1 MDAKRKAAPSGNGNP
16 YSIGVHS
23 KGKQTL
29 PQLQTVRLC
38 FSTRP
43 KTMLEVSEETGIRRA
58 NVCRYV
64 GKLRKRDQ
72 IAVVRYGLCPV
83 SKYRAGFYTT
93 DPALLGREVC
103 HG

>member
-1 MDAKRKAAPSGNGNP
+1 MGTKRKAAPSGNGNP

-23 KGKQTL
+23 KDSQTL

-43 KTMLEVSEETGIRRA
+43 KTMLEVSAETGIRRA
-58 NVCRYV
+58 NVCRY
-64 GKLRKRDQ
+64 
-72 IAVVRYGLCPV
+72 GLCPI

-93 DPALLGREVC
+93 DPELIRGQVNE
-103 HG
+103 